1 MLRHEHAD
9 HTYVGV
15 TLMYSDIIADQ
26 KNKYGKR
33 LAILGHHYQ
42 SDEIIKHTDLK
53 GDSLELAR
61 QIEKLEAEYIVFC
74 GVHFMAESAAI
85 VRRDD
90 QKVYI
95 PDAGAGCVMA
105 NMAPAWLVDKVLTR
119 LIAETGKKI
128 IPLAYVNTPAAVKTV
143 CGKHGGTVCTSAN
156 AEKMLRW
163 AQDQGDAVLFLPD
176 KNLALNTADKLGIPA
191 EKRMILNVR
200 SEGTQID
207 VAEARD
213 KDLLIWPGLCA
224 IHQRFKLSQIE
235 KFRTEYP
242 DCKVVVHP
250 ECPPELV
257 RAADGAGST
266 SYLIKY
272 VEEAP
277 AGTTIVVGTETNLV
291 LRLKEIFPDKEIL
304 PLGTSYCSNMAKI
317 TEKKL
322 ADLLQ
327 SLETASYEDVSDEIR
342 EPARIAL
349 QRMLDV
355 CK

>member
-1 MLRHEHAD
+1 
-9 HTYVGV
+9 
-15 TLMYSDIIADQ
+15 MYSDIIAEQ
-26 KNKYGKR
+26 KKKYGKR

-85 VRRDD
+85 VRRED

-95 PDAGAGCVMA
+95 SDPNAGCVMA

-119 LIAETGKKI
+119 LLKETGKKI

-156 AEKMLRW
+156 ADKMLIW
-163 AQDQGDAVLFLPD
+163 AQEQGDAVLFLPD
-176 KNLALNTADKLGIPA
+176 KNLAMNTADNLGIAP
-191 EKRMILNVR
+191 EKRMILNIR

-207 VAEARD
+207 VDEVMD
-213 KDLLIWPGLCA
+213 KELLIWPGLCA
-224 IHQRFKLSQIE
+224 IHQRFKMSQIE
-235 KFRTEYP
+235 DFRAKYP
-242 DCKVVVHP
+242 GCKVVVHP

-257 RAADGAGST
+257 QASDGSGST

-272 VEEAP
+272 VSEAP
-277 AGTTIVVGTETNLV
+277 EGATIVVGTETNLV
-291 LRLKEIFPDKEIL
+291 NRLKDMFPSKTIL
-304 PLGTSYCSNMAKI
+304 PLGISFCSNMAKI
-317 TEKKL
+317 TEENL
-322 ADLLQ
+322 AGLLQ
-327 SLETASYEDVSDEIR
+327 NLETAPYEDVSDEIR
-342 EPARIAL
+342 EPARLAL
-349 QRMLDV
+349 ERMLAV

>member
-1 MLRHEHAD
+1 
-9 HTYVGV
+9 
-15 TLMYSDIIADQ
+15 MYSDIIAEQ
-26 KNKYGKR
+26 KKKYGKR

-42 SDEIIKHTDLK
+42 SDEIIKYTDIK

-90 QKVYI
+90 QKIYI
-95 PDAGAGCVMA
+95 PDASAGCVMA
-105 NMAPAWLVDKVLTR
+105 NMAPAWLVDKVLDR
-119 LIAETGKKI
+119 LIKESGRKI
-128 IPLAYVNTPAAVKTV
+128 IPLAYVNTPAAVKSV

-163 AQDQGDAVLFLPD
+163 AQEQGDAVLFLPD
-176 KNLALNTADKLGIPA
+176 RNLALNTADQIGITP
-191 EKRMILNVR
+191 EKRMLLNVR
-200 SEGTQID
+200 SRGTQID
-207 VAEARD
+207 VQETID
-213 KDLLIWPGLCA
+213 KELLIWPGLCA

-235 KFRTEYP
+235 NLRATHP
-242 DCKVVVHP
+242 GCKVVIHP

-257 RAADGAGST
+257 LASDGAGST

-272 VEEAP
+272 VDEAP

-291 LRLKEIFPDKEIL
+291 LRLKEMFPTKNTL
-304 PLGTSYCSNMAKI
+304 PLGISYCSNMAKI
-317 TEKKL
+317 TEKNL
-322 ADLLQ
+322 AELLQ
-327 SLETASYEDVSDEIR
+327 NLELVPYEDVSDDIR
-342 EPARIAL
+342 EPARLAL

>member
-1 MLRHEHAD
+1 
-9 HTYVGV
+9 
-15 TLMYSDIIADQ
+15 MYSDIIAEQ
-26 KNKYGKR
+26 KKKYGKR

-85 VRRDD
+85 VRRED

-95 PDAGAGCVMA
+95 PDASAGCVMA

-119 LIAETGKKI
+119 LINETGRKI

-163 AQDQGDAVLFLPD
+163 AQEQGEAVLFLPD
-176 KNLALNTADKLGIPA
+176 KNLALNTADTLGITA
-191 EKRMILNVR
+191 DKRMILNIR
-200 SEGTQID
+200 SQGTQFD
-207 VAEARD
+207 VEETKD
-213 KDLLIWPGLCA
+213 KELLIWPGLCA
-224 IHQRFKLSQIE
+224 IHQRFKLAQIE
-235 KFRTEYP
+235 SFRAEYP

-257 RAADGAGST
+257 KASDGAGST

-272 VEEAP
+272 VNEAP

-291 LRLKEIFPDKEIL
+291 NRLKDMFPEKNIL
-304 PLGTSYCSNMAKI
+304 PLGISFCSNMAKI
-317 TEKKL
+317 TEKNL
-322 ADLLQ
+322 AGLLQ
-327 SLETASYEDVSDEIR
+327 NLETTPYEDVSDDIR
-342 EPARIAL
+342 EPARLAL
-349 QRMLDV
+349 ERMLNA